1 MVWEEASGEIKGSR
15 ERVMVSRRIR
25 TNSRCFRVIAIEKIE
40 TAGINNIIN
49 FVIICL
55 EAFKVDLTFSVLGFI

>member
-1 MVWEEASGEIKGSR
+1 
-15 ERVMVSRRIR
+15 MVSRRIR